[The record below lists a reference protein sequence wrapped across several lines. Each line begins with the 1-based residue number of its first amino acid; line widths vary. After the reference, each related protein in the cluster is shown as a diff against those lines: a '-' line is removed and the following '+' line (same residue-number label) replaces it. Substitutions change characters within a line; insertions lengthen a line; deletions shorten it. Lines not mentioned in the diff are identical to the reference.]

1 MSEEASTHAV
11 CALMTTEGDKGE
23 IRRMMQTGVGGTC
36 NGTGLLSYVFEQ
48 ANCRGLWSMQPGASV
63 HGSTACT
70 PQPGAL
76 RARANIHGHACE
88 AVRLR
93 VY

>member
-23 IRRMMQTGVGGTC
+23 IH
-36 NGTGLLSYVFEQ
+36 SYVFEQ